1 MLQSSGIVAI
11 LGSGWLTW
19 ALTVLGRQGLRGLR
33 SQSWTGQLSSQFVS
47 LISCDMGLS
56 ENRGPQNDDC
66 SSFANKHMFPTG
78 LEQYNSPIFRQTH
91 MNHITHNCKNANSA
105 TYEVLFLR
113 RSVLYIQVPLSCV
126 DVTGKMLDGFPLF
139 PFPSCRVGKCLTSRK
154 NPWSE
159 MNTVHMSHMFYNCF
173 GRAMHPPISILMAP
187 VTTTNLERFKD
198 L

>member
-33 SQSWTGQLSSQFVS
+33 SHSWTGQMKSSRFVS

-113 RSVLYIQVPLSCV
+113 RRMTCNTRSASVLYIGTFVLRGCDWQDAGWISCFSLSL
-126 DVTGKMLDGFPLF
+126 M
-139 PFPSCRVGKCLTSRK
+139 SC
-154 NPWSE
+154 WQ
-159 MNTVHMSHMFYNCF
+159 MFD
-173 GRAMHPPISILMAP
+173 ISKKPMIGNEHSSYESYVL
-187 VTTTNLERFKD
+187 
-198 L
+198 

>member
-126 DVTGKMLDGFPLF
+126 DVTGKMLDGFPVF

-154 NPWSE
+154 KPMIGNEHSSYE
-159 MNTVHMSHMFYNCF
+159 SYV
-173 GRAMHPPISILMAP
+173 L
-187 VTTTNLERFKD
+187 
-198 L
+198 